1 MNLILADCWDESK
14 PLETLVAK
22 AEETLV
28 KLYAIIYSDEFRFD
42 HMYPTRSSSSDS
54 DTFRV
59 RERLIKVQLAPLKA
73 KQVPQAKASPSE
85 YKPFNI
91 AEMEIEMPQSQEAKQ
106 DEIMKM
112 YQQLGLL
119 F

>member
-1 MNLILADCWDESK
+1 VNLILADCWDESK